1 MWDQA
6 TEDAQSA
13 LSTSTM
19 EETTEDALS
28 LTSSIFGSNQNPAQA
43 WFRLKRNI
51 KFGLSALVSP
61 DTSGTTSSFSFIQQK
76 H

>member
-43 WFRLKRNI
+43 VVQTQTKY
-51 KFGLSALVSP
+51 
-61 DTSGTTSSFSFIQQK
+61 
-76 H
+76 